1 VTYQIVYQFKSLSN
15 VGQNIKKLKATGWLL
30 KWLTIFVGVVTDG
43 TDEAALK
50 IGLHVGNGNAVV
62 WPLRPGQTGN
72 NGGEVKLYDL

>member
-1 VTYQIVYQFKSLSN
+1 
-15 VGQNIKKLKATGWLL
+15 
-30 KWLTIFVGVVTDG
+30 LTIFAGIVTDG